1 MSNISRVIKTILRLK
16 DEMSE
21 SLLKNSKATLK
32 LKEQVEKA
40 RDQVKKFQVVNVKA
54 TAGLKEQQAKV
65 KSLTSVQ
72 NKNNKTIVKTKA
84 DIEKYKNMTG
94 LTTKQIEKNNKKILE
109 AKRKFDELSKA
120 QHETTS
126 SLQNANNRIKSYN
139 TSIKANNKAISYA
152 NKRITKYTKKIKKN
166 TATQKK
172 AQSAVNRWGK
182 GAIKSIDK
190 VIKRTVQLG
199 AAIIALSGAL
209 IIKSGFTG
217 LKSLDEGA
225 RKVKTIAGESLTLKK
240 IQEDILKVS
249 KKTGISFEEIAE
261 TQYNAISAGVKAS
274 ESIKAT
280 VLASKLSK
288 AGFTDANSA
297 LKVMTSTMN
306 VYGLSGQKA
315 MAGISDKLMATQN
328 LGVTTVAEL
337 SSSIGGLTPIAQ
349 KAGVSI
355 DELFSGM
362 ASLTKN
368 GLKTEAATASYKG
381 VLSSLIKPSAEAART
396 AKELGIDFSVAGLKS
411 KGLSKFLIELREKTG
426 GSTETMAKLFG
437 GVEALSGALILT
449 GGGLKDFDVA
459 MVGMKNSTG
468 KTDEAFKIMSNSI
481 GERISR
487 LGNTLTTLTTRLLK
501 TQSDAI
507 NSLIGGIEQWI
518 DKNEKNIKVFI
529 NNFANGISSLMK
541 TIKSLYEFFKKYR
554 HYIEGLG
561 IIIGVI
567 YTIVKAFEALKYIM
581 IGINIVAGLINGT
594 LATSPLGIIAI
605 TIGLVVGALYLLWRN
620 MDSIIAIFKSAWEW
634 VKTLGNTFVDFAKNA
649 IDKVVSSFSNLFD
662 WLKNLGE
669 AFLEFVTGIPLIGD
683 VFTTYINVFKTIIDV
698 AQNLFGWLK
707 KIFGFDSE
715 KKINITLNKRE
726 NSELG
731 LKNRNQ
737 GSQMEQYANGGI
749 ATKASIFGEAGA
761 EIAIPLN
768 NSSRSKNLLT
778 QANNIIGS
786 GGSSKS
792 ESKGVTINLY
802 GDFYGFEDFKE
813 KIAKSFYEIIRD
825 NNPNV
830 VV

>member
-1 MSNISRVIKTILRLK
+1 MSG
-16 DEMSE
+16 

-40 RDQVKKFQVVNVKA
+40 RDQVKKFQVANVKA

-72 NKNNKTIVKTKA
+72 NKNNKTIMKAKA

-94 LTTKQIEKNNKKILE
+94 LTTKQIEKNNKKVLE

-120 QHETTS
+120 QRETTS
-126 SLQNANNRIKSYN
+126 SLQDANNRIKSYN

-152 NKRITKYTKKIKKN
+152 NKRITKYTEKIKKN

-190 VIKRTVQLG
+190 VI
-199 AAIIALSGAL
+199 
-209 IIKSGFTG
+209 
-217 LKSLDEGA
+217 
-225 RKVKTIAGESLTLKK
+225 
-240 IQEDILKVS
+240 
-249 KKTGISFEEIAE
+249 
-261 TQYNAISAGVKAS
+261 
-274 ESIKAT
+274 
-280 VLASKLSK
+280 
-288 AGFTDANSA
+288 
-297 LKVMTSTMN
+297 
-306 VYGLSGQKA
+306 
-315 MAGISDKLMATQN
+315 
-328 LGVTTVAEL
+328 
-337 SSSIGGLTPIAQ
+337 
-349 KAGVSI
+349 
-355 DELFSGM
+355 
-362 ASLTKN
+362 
-368 GLKTEAATASYKG
+368 
-381 VLSSLIKPSAEAART
+381 ART
-396 AKELGIDFSVAGLKS
+396 AKLGVVMTGAMLALGAKVGFGEAMDMEGYKVQLETAVKDTKEASELMSEAVEFSNKTPFETGAVVEATAKMEAYGISSRRWLGDVADMAGATNKSIDQATEAMADAVMGEWERLKEFGIKKEMLIANAAKKYGDGIVFNK
-411 KGLSKFLIELREKTG
+411 KGQVIDQIKMQDILQKTMQEKFKG
-426 GSTETMAKLFG
+426 GA
-437 GVEALSGALILT
+437 EALSKTTKGLWSTVT
-449 GGGLKDFDVA
+449 GITKTSLAKI
-459 MVGMKNSTG
+459 VGMQEDGTIKQGSMYARLKEQIKRVSDSLLKMQKDGTIT
-468 KTDEAFKIMSNSI
+468 KIATKVTDGVMKMVNAFK
-481 GERISR
+481 
-487 LGNTLTTLTTRLLK
+487 
-501 TQSDAI
+501 
-507 NSLIGGIEQWI
+507 
-518 DKNEKNIKVFI
+518 KVFSFVKEHRKAI
-529 NNFANGISSLMK
+529 ETGLVFVGMIYT
-541 TIKSLYEFFKKYR
+541 TIK
-554 HYIEGLG
+554 
-561 IIIGVI
+561 
-567 YTIVKAFEALKYIM
+567 AFQALKNIM

-594 LATSPLGIIAI
+594 LAISPLGIIAI
-605 TIGLVVGALYLLWRN
+605 TIGVVVGALYLLWRN
-620 MDSIIAIFKSAWEW
+620 MDSIISVFKNAWEW

-649 IDKVVSSFSNLFD
+649 IDRVVSSFSNLFD
-662 WLKNLGE
+662 WIKNLGE

-749 ATKASIFGEAGA
+749 ATKPSIFGEAGA

-786 GGSSKS
+786 HGESSKS
-792 ESKGVTINLY
+792 ESKEVIINLY

-830 VV
+830 VA